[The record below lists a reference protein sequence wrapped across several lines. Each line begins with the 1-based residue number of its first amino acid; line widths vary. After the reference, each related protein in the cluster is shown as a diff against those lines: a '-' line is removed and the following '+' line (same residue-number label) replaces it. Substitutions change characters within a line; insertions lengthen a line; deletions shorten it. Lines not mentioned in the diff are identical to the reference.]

1 MMVTSANADLLESAM
16 LVATTLTLAGE
27 GATSGAV

>member
-1 MMVTSANADLLESAM
+1 MVTIADADLLGSAM

-27 GATSGAV
+27 GAMGGAV